1 MLHEHGFAFL
11 APRPFLVGGAVEG
24 LVPVVPFPEVW
35 APAIRAISESDVGIG
50 IVVGVPS
57 RKVIFLG
64 EALHPFLYL
73 QVDLFAYDWRKG
85 VLDYHLI

>member
-1 MLHEHGFAFL
+1 MFYEHGLAFL
-11 APRPFLVGGAVEG
+11 ARGAVEG
-24 LVPVVPFPEVW
+24 LVPVVPFPEIW
-35 APAIRAISESDVGIG
+35 APAIRAISEGCIGVGM
-50 IVVGVPS
+50 VVGVPS